1 MAPDARTPSSGGHI
15 CASGGGMADV
25 DAARVLE
32 VLDRIDCHLYT
43 GETVPGVG
51 YRELF
56 TGPGTEGLLGG
67 PIPPGVDPGDAWE
80 AAVHPDDYERQAHV
94 DFNHVAGGPVSMEY
108 RLVGYDGVTRWVLDR
123 MWPRP
128 VLPDGRVVY
137 DGVVTDVT
145 ALHHTTIALQQAL
158 QASRSANRELAL
170 ARANAEWRARTDE
183 LTGLGNRRDFAELLA
198 RHLDRAGHA
207 RGSVGL
213 LLIDIDFFKTIN
225 DRYGHGGGDELL
237 AAFADRLR
245 GATRPG
251 DVVARWGGEEFVVLL
266 PEVAEGDV
274 LLNRAEQI
282 REELARA
289 PFHVAGHSITVHV
302 SIGAARSGT
311 TLTTPDSLMAAADGA
326 MYAAKRAGRNR
337 VAVAAETRRSD
348 LRNRQP
354 DSPAQR
360 TSEAAVAQLLAT
372 GN

>member
-1 MAPDARTPSSGGHI
+1 VADGPQLAADARTPSSAGHSCADGIGIGG
-15 CASGGGMADV
+15 
-25 DAARVLE
+25 DAARLLE

-43 GETVPGVG
+43 GESIAGVG

-67 PIPPGVDPGDAWE
+67 QIPAGVDPGVAWE
-80 AAVHPDDYERQAHV
+80 AAVHPDDYERQATV
-94 DFNHVAGGPVSMEY
+94 DFGPVPAPLSMEY
-108 RLVGYDGVTRWVLDR
+108 RLIGYDGVTRWVLDR

-128 VLPDGRVVY
+128 VSSDGRVIY

-145 ALHHTTIALQQAL
+145 ELHQTTVALQQAL
-158 QASRSANRELAL
+158 RASRSANRELAL

-183 LTGLGNRRDFAELLA
+183 LTGLGNRRDFADLLA
-198 RHLDRAGHA
+198 RHLDRAG
-207 RGSVGL
+207 RVGL
-213 LLIDIDFFKTIN
+213 LLIDIDYFKTIN

-245 GATRPG
+245 CATRPG

-274 LLNRAEQI
+274 LLTRAEQI
-282 REELARA
+282 REEVASA

-337 VAVAAETRRSD
+337 VTVSAETRRSD
-348 LRNRQP
+348 LRNRRP
-354 DSPAQR
+354 EPIAPS
-360 TSEAAVAQLLAT
+360 TSEAAVAQLSSA

>member
-1 MAPDARTPSSGGHI
+1 
-15 CASGGGMADV
+15 
-25 DAARVLE
+25 
-32 VLDRIDCHLYT
+32 
-43 GETVPGVG
+43 VPGVG

>member
-1 MAPDARTPSSGGHI
+1 VAPDDRGPSPDPRAGSRYGGRDEV
-15 CASGGGMADV
+15 AEV
-25 DAARVLE
+25 DTGRLLE

-43 GETVPGVG
+43 GESIPGGG
-51 YRELF
+51 YREIF

-80 AAVHPDDYERQAHV
+80 AAVHPDDYQRQANVEFVNV
-94 DFNHVAGGPVSMEY
+94 DGGPISMEY

-128 VLPDGRVVY
+128 VSADGRVVY

-145 ALHHTTIALQQAL
+145 ELHQTTIALQHAL
-158 QASRSANRELAL
+158 KASREANRELAL

-183 LTGLGNRRDFAELLA
+183 LTGLGNRRDFADLLA
-198 RHLDRAGHA
+198 RHLDRAGHG

-213 LLIDIDFFKTIN
+213 LLIDIDYFKTIN

-245 GATRPG
+245 CATRPG

-282 REELARA
+282 REELSRA
-289 PFHVAGHSITVHV
+289 PFHIVGQSIAVHV

-337 VAVAAETRRSD
+337 VAVSAETRRSD
-348 LRNRQP
+348 LRGRRLEP
-354 DSPAQR
+354 PAPAPA
-360 TSEAAVAQLLAT
+360 EGVVA
-372 GN
+372 

>member
-1 MAPDARTPSSGGHI
+1 MAPGARTPPSGRHG
-15 CASGGGMADV
+15 CAGGGGIPDV
-25 DAARVLE
+25 DAARLLE

-43 GETVPGVG
+43 GETVARVG

-56 TGPGTEGLLGG
+56 TGPGAEGLLGG
-67 PIPPGVDPGDAWE
+67 PIPPGVDPGEAWE
-80 AAVHPDDYERQAHV
+80 AAVHPDDYERQATV
-94 DFNHVAGGPVSMEY
+94 DFRDTAGGPVSLEY
-108 RLVGYDGVTRWVLDR
+108 RLIGYDGVTRWVLDR

-128 VLPDGRVVY
+128 GLSDGRIVY

-145 ALHHTTIALQQAL
+145 ALHQTTVALQQAL
-158 QASRSANRELAL
+158 KASRSANRELAL

-183 LTGLGNRRDFAELLA
+183 LTGLGNRRDFTELLS
-198 RHLDRAGHA
+198 RHLDRACQA

-213 LLIDIDFFKTIN
+213 LLIDIDFFKTVN
-225 DRYGHGGGDELL
+225 DNYGHGGGDELL

-266 PEVAEGDV
+266 PEVGQGDV
-274 LLNRAEQI
+274 LVNRAEQI

-311 TLTTPDSLMAAADGA
+311 TLASPDSLMAAADSA

-337 VAVAAETRRSD
+337 VAVAAETGRSD
-348 LRNRQP
+348 VRIRRP
-354 DSPAQR
+354 DSPAR
-360 TSEAAVAQLLAT
+360 RASDVAVAQLFPAA
-372 GN
+372 N

>member
-1 MAPDARTPSSGGHI
+1 VARSAVCSGRSVTDAQVCRILVGSVAEGTRVAPDARTPLS
-15 CASGGGMADV
+15 V
-25 DAARVLE
+25 DAARLLE
-32 VLDRIDCHLYT
+32 VLGRIDCHLYT
-43 GETVPGVG
+43 GETVPGGG

-56 TGPGTEGLLGG
+56 TGPGAEGLLGG
-67 PIPPGVDPGDAWE
+67 PIPPGVDPGAAWD
-80 AAVHPDDYERQAHV
+80 AAVHPDDYERQATA
-94 DFNHVAGGPVSMEY
+94 DSGHVAGGPVSVEY

-128 VLPDGRVVY
+128 VLSDGRVVY

-145 ALHHTTIALQQAL
+145 ALHQTTVALQQAL
-158 QASRSANRELAL
+158 KASRSANRELAL

-183 LTGLGNRRDFAELLA
+183 LTGLGNRRDFTELLA
-198 RHLDRAGHA
+198 RHLGRADHA

-213 LLIDIDFFKTIN
+213 LLIDIDFFKKVN

-266 PEVAEGDV
+266 PDVAEDDV
-274 LLNRAEQI
+274 LLNRTEQI
-282 REELARA
+282 REELART
-289 PFHVAGHSITVHV
+289 PFHVSGQSITVHV
-302 SIGAARSGT
+302 SIGAARSGS

-337 VAVAAETRRSD
+337 VTVAAET
-348 LRNRQP
+348 LP
-354 DSPAQR
+354 QR
-360 TSEAAVAQLLAT
+360 
-372 GN
+372 